1 MSEIYESQSRIEK
14 LKKRAGRC
22 VCKFCG
28 GSLCIRQIVFNDID
42 EARVE
47 IFCEHCDVIEYGV
60 EPELYHCAV
69 GFIEN
74 TEFNCYEGMDDNE
87 KTKSMNI
94 AKVCEIL
101 TWSYKN
107 MGFLSADGFAIPEK
121 ITLNRW
127 PECLICS
134 EDEIDSAKSFEAYLE
149 ELACQ

>member
-1 MSEIYESQSRIEK
+1 MLLLCYKGK
-14 LKKRAGRC
+14 L
-22 VCKFCG
+22 
-28 GSLCIRQIVFNDID
+28 S
-42 EARVE
+42 
-47 IFCEHCDVIEYGV
+47 H
-60 EPELYHCAV
+60 
-69 GFIEN
+69 
-74 TEFNCYEGMDDNE
+74 NE